1 MSIEQAINDLTEAI
15 KANTESILKAISK
28 STSSDTAQ
36 VKTETVPAPP
46 KKLAD
51 PETVPDPPKK
61 LADPETVPDPPK
73 KEEPPA
79 PPAGV
84 TPTPETAPMTAEELN
99 AALVAE
105 FNRLGDRAPI
115 DAALK
120 ELGVTGVTE
129 LPADK
134 YQILIDKVR
143 AL

>member
-15 KANTESILKAISK
+15 KANTESVLKAISK

-36 VKTETVPAPP
+36 VKTETVPA
-46 KKLAD
+46 
-51 PETVPDPPKK
+51 PPKK